1 MSGTV
6 LWYTEE
12 HPEDAAVRLK
22 RHGADLSK
30 VHIRWHLQRPPLIQL
45 ESDLRR
51 LRPTFVAIDSLAW
64 FVKDLELKSGDAD
77 AWTPV
82 IYRLAELTRQYGVAT
97 TFAHHADKAKG
108 EYRDSTAIGAGVD
121 MILSLKSKDAG
132 IRRVEAKGKR
142 QMGPFEY
149 ALTGSERSPR
159 LELLG
164 ESLSLEERVRRYVEA
179 HPGCT
184 TSAVR
189 REVTGDTSRIPAIL
203 HDLEEAAII
212 RNESQGRGNA
222 WTPTNGQPF
231 LSEARENA
239 GERDENG

>member
-12 HPEDAAVRLK
+12 NREDAAVRLK

-30 VHIRWHLQRPPLIQL
+30 VHIRWHLERPPLDQL
-45 ESDLRR
+45 EDDLRA
-51 LRPTFVAIDSLAW
+51 LQPTLVIIDSLAW
-64 FVKDLELKSGDAD
+64 FVRDLELKSGDSD
-77 AWTPV
+77 AWAPL
-82 IYRLAELTRQYGVAT
+82 IYGLAELTRRYEAAT
-97 TFAHHADKAKG
+97 VFAHHADKAKG
-108 EYRDSTAIGAGVD
+108 EYRDSTAIGAAVD
-121 MILSLKSKDAG
+121 MICTLRAKDAG
-132 IRRVEAKGKR
+132 VRRVEAKGKR

-149 ALTGSERSPR
+149 ALAGSEKSPR

-164 ESLSLEERVRRYVEA
+164 EALSLEERVRRYVENN
-179 HPGCT
+179 PGCT

-203 HDLEEAAII
+203 GDLEGAGFI
-212 RNESQGRGNA
+212 RNEGQGRGNA

-231 LSEARENA
+231 LSEAREN
-239 GERDENG
+239 GEERDENG